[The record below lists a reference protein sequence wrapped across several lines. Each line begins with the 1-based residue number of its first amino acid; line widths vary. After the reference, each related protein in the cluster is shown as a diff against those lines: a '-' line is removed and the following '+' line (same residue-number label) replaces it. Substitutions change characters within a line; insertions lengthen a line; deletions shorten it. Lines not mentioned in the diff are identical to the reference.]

1 MVAVNEHGKPVPVTP
16 LEPSNN
22 DERRR
27 HAAALVRK
35 QMRREMDERFSALR
49 SPAGA

>member
-1 MVAVNEHGKPVPVTP
+1 MVAVDDDRKPVPVPP
-16 LEPSNN
+16 LRPFSA

-35 QMRREMDERFSALR
+35 DMRIEQEKRFTALR
-49 SPAGA
+49 ADW